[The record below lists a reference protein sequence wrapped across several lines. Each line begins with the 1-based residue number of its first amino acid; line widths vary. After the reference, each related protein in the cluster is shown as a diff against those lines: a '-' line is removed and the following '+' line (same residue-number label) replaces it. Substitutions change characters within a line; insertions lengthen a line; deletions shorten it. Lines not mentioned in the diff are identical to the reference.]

1 LYDEPYSFL
10 ERSLQLDGPIL
21 VIIDALG
28 ESGLENGKAV
38 LAQCVIDLPPNFYVL
53 IISRPENGIEPAFA
67 NATSVFTLYTDDV
80 QLAANMERDI
90 VLYLRREHPRGVFKH
105 RGDNLVKTSEGPFQW
120 AVVACGCITALL
132 VLALARESAYNA
144 CWTPYTKEF
153 SKSTSKYMKHK
164 CIPACYWAASCCDRA
179 ALD

>member
-28 ESGLENGKAV
+28 ESGLENGKAGLHTF
-38 LAQCVIDLPPNFYVL
+38 LAQCVIDLSPNFYVL

-90 VLYLRREHPRGVFKH
+90 GLYLRR
-105 RGDNLVKTSEGPFQW
+105 
-120 AVVACGCITALL
+120 GCITALL

-144 CWTPYTKEF
+144 YWTPYTKEYF
-153 SKSTSKYMKHK
+153 KIHEAQMYSSMLLGSFLLR
-164 CIPACYWAASCCDRA
+164 SSRSR
-179 ALD
+179 LVR